1 MIRTFPIAA
10 AAAVAAASV
19 AVLPATA
26 AAQDA
31 PAADTPVYF
40 EQPVAATETAPP
52 AAEEVPLAPRVVK
65 DDKAILSVQVEND
78 VFTGTDRH
86 YTNGFRLAYLSP
98 EDHVPQWLENAAR
111 ALPLFAD
118 EGNVRVSYAI
128 GQSMYTPKDIEIE
141 APQPDDHPWAG
152 FTYGTIGIINDSG
165 RRLDSL
171 ELTLG
176 VIGPASQ
183 ADDTQEFV
191 HDLIDTR
198 DPAGWDN
205 QLHNEP
211 IVNLAYE
218 RAWRAMWQSRYVG
231 LQADVTP
238 HAGGA
243 VGNAFIYGNGGLMF
257 RIGQDLPSDYGPPR
271 IRPSLP
277 GSDFFVPHETFG
289 WYLFAGVDGR
299 LVLRDIFL
307 DGNTFRDSASV
318 HKKWLV
324 GEIQAG
330 LAVTIDGVRL
340 AYTHVYRTERF
351 EGQDSGDTFG
361 AFSVSFRF

>member
-1 MIRTFPIAA
+1 MTPTLPVLAAITTAA
-10 AAAVAAASV
+10 ALAATA
-19 AVLPATA
+19 PA

-31 PAADTPVYF
+31 ETPVYF
-40 EQPVAATETAPP
+40 EPPSAATPAPEAAP
-52 AAEEVPLAPRVVK
+52 AAEEVPLTPRPVK
-65 DDKAILSVQVEND
+65 DDKAIISVQVEND

-86 YTNGFRLAYLSP
+86 YTNGVRFAYLSA
-98 EDHVPQWLENAAR
+98 EDDVPQWLEDAAR

-118 EGNVRVSYAI
+118 EGNVRVSYAL
-128 GQSMYTPKDIEIE
+128 GQSMYTPRDIEIKE
-141 APQPDDHPWAG
+141 PQPEDHPWAG
-152 FTYGTIGIINDSG
+152 FTYATIGIINDSG

-176 VIGPASQ
+176 VVGPASQ

-191 HDLIDTR
+191 HDIIDTR

-218 RAWRAMWQSRYVG
+218 RSWRSMWQSEYIG

-243 VGNAFIYGNGGLMF
+243 VGNAFIYANGGLML
-257 RIGQDLPSDYGPPR
+257 RIGQDLPSDFGPPR
-271 IRPSLP
+271 IRPSQP
-277 GSDFFVPHETFG
+277 GSDFFVPQKSFG
-289 WYLFAGVDGR
+289 WYFFAGVDGR
-299 LVLRDIFL
+299 FVARNIFL

-318 HKKWLV
+318 DKKWLV
-324 GEIQAG
+324 GELQG
-330 LAVTIDGVRL
+330 GVAVTIDGIRL
-340 AYTHVYRTERF
+340 AYTHVYRTEQF